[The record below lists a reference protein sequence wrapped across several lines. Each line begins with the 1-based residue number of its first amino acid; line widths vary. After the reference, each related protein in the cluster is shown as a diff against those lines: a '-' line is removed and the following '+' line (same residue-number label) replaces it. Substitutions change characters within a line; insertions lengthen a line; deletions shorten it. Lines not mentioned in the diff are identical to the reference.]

1 MTTDEKKCTKNPQTC
16 GFWRECEE
24 YINSIPDDT
33 RTRKVMKCVA
43 ADIPEMIVYGT
54 EVLRGGRNARKLS
67 PDNLL

>member
-54 EVLRGGRNARKLS
+54 EVWCCPFLKPINEVAK
-67 PDNLL
+67 